1 MYERTRA
8 MILRSYS
15 YNDKGALLQSYL
27 GIYYLVADVR
37 LVIAAAA
44 AATEKKDAIASF
56 TVLAYMSSLLTYNH
70 TRSWTP

>member
-1 MYERTRA
+1 

-44 AATEKKDAIASF
+44 AAAATEKK
-56 TVLAYMSSLLTYNH
+56 
-70 TRSWTP
+70 TP